1 MVKFSPH
8 TQWDV
13 FCKVIDNY
21 GDIGVCWRLARQ
33 LANEQQQYVR
43 LWVDDLKA
51 FKKICPHVNTN
62 LNEQLVEN
70 IFICHWQAHWQPV
83 SPADIVIESFACNL
97 PDDYIQ
103 AMSQANKTILWVNL
117 EYLTYERWSVDF
129 HAIPSLQSLNL
140 KKYFFF
146 PGLPETGG
154 LIREHTIIEQAITF
168 QNDPIAQQQ
177 FLSQLHVTK
186 KLNSFLMFIFSY
198 ANQAIGEWLNIL
210 KRGKQAYHLLIPQTP
225 LLQNLADYLHIDVDT
240 LIPDYTVQLNN
251 LTLQIIPFVNQ
262 VDFDKLLWCTDY
274 NIIRGEDSFI
284 RAQYAGKPMLWHI
297 YPQQEKTHL
306 IKLEAFLEHYLDGLP
321 SSVQLIIKNWWLAW
335 NNQENLAES
344 WLAYCEQLSI
354 IKEQAKKWGEK
365 QKTVTDLI
373 TKLAKLHIN

>member
-1 MVKFSPH
+1 MVKFPPH

-51 FKKICPHVNTN
+51 FKEICPHVNTN
-62 LNEQLVEN
+62 LNKQLVEN
-70 IFICHWQAHWQPV
+70 IFIYHWQAHWQPV

-154 LIREHTIIEQAITF
+154 LIREHAIIEQAITF

-186 KLNSFLMFIFSY
+186 KPNSFLLFIFSY
-198 ANQAIGEWLNIL
+198 ANQAIGEWLDTL
-210 KRGKQAYHLLIPQTP
+210 KHGEHAYQLLIPQTP
-225 LLQNLADYLHIDVDT
+225 LLKNLADYLHIDVNT
-240 LIPDYTVQLNN
+240 LIPDYTVQLKN
-251 LTLQIIPFVNQ
+251 LTLQIIPFITQ

-297 YPQQEKTHL
+297 YPQREKTHL
-306 IKLEAFLEHYLDGLP
+306 MKLEAFLEHYLDGLP
-321 SSVQLIIKNWWLAW
+321 SSVQLIIKNWWFAW

-344 WLAYCEQLSI
+344 WLAYCEQISI
-354 IKEQAKKWGEK
+354 IKEQAKKWTEK

-373 TKLAKLHIN
+373 TKLAKLYKN

>member
-1 MVKFSPH
+1 MVKFPPH

-70 IFICHWQAHWQPV
+70 IFIYHWQAHWQPV

-140 KKYFFF
+140 KNISF
-146 PGLPETGG
+146 
-154 LIREHTIIEQAITF
+154 
-168 QNDPIAQQQ
+168 
-177 FLSQLHVTK
+177 SQVYL
-186 KLNSFLMFIFSY
+186 
-198 ANQAIGEWLNIL
+198 
-210 KRGKQAYHLLIPQTP
+210 KQADLSENTLL
-225 LLQNLADYLHIDVDT
+225 
-240 LIPDYTVQLNN
+240 
-251 LTLQIIPFVNQ
+251 
-262 VDFDKLLWCTDY
+262 
-274 NIIRGEDSFI
+274 
-284 RAQYAGKPMLWHI
+284 
-297 YPQQEKTHL
+297 
-306 IKLEAFLEHYLDGLP
+306 
-321 SSVQLIIKNWWLAW
+321 
-335 NNQENLAES
+335 
-344 WLAYCEQLSI
+344 LS
-354 IKEQAKKWGEK
+354 K
-365 QKTVTDLI
+365 Q
-373 TKLAKLHIN
+373 